1 MPHGDHAFDCIMAEE
16 YKFGFQKKRRDER
29 QQIARLGTK

>member
-1 MPHGDHAFDCIMAEE
+1 MAEE

-29 QQIARLGTK
+29 PGYRVTNRYNAD